1 MHPAPKLG
9 SQFGMLES
17 QICSLDVGPGRT
29 RAGRKCSVQIRETD
43 ILRRPFARS
52 VNLTTKTNWEG
63 TGVTPDV
70 HVKSTEALQAAQ
82 RLAVDKIHAK
92 STSK

>member
-1 MHPAPKLG
+1 MVARKEIRY
-9 SQFGMLES
+9 SKSEFTAISAARM
-17 QICSLDVGPGRT
+17 T
-29 RAGRKCSVQIRETD
+29 RR
-43 ILRRPFARS
+43 
-52 VNLTTKTNWEG
+52 TNWGG

-70 HVKSTEALQAAQ
+70 QVKSTEALQAAQ